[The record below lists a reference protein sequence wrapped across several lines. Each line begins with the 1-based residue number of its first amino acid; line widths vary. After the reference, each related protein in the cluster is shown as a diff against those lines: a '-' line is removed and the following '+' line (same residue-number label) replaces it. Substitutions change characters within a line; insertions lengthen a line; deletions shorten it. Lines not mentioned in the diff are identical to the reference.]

1 MKRISL
7 KLGVLTS
14 AVALL
19 AVACQPSQKE
29 FKLTASGLQAELNGT
44 YAKIYDESSEEASDS
59 VLIQDGGFT
68 YTAPVNDTIARI
80 IVIGDRPVA
89 FACEE
94 GEYTLTQETDEAGDA
109 TFTRGGD
116 ANSNF
121 VKVQALN
128 DEVKTIRKKYNDLI
142 QGKMAA
148 VPEGEEPSEELVSEA
163 NQLQD
168 EFLKE
173 YRAACDKYYTKGGN
187 TIVDYVAFSYLASQF
202 EDPEYVEQFDAAGS
216 MIKND
221 KSLQAR
227 YQMAKAAVS
236 TSVGGA
242 FVDYEI
248 TNPAGET
255 KMLSE
260 FREEGKYFLLDFF
273 ASWCGPCKRSMP
285 TLAEVEKQYSKI
297 LSSVSI
303 AVWERDSDGAAYAE
317 VVKTHKISWPTMQDV
332 QSKGAELY
340 GISGVPT
347 FILFSPEGE
356 VLLRGHDIDEV
367 KAKLEELSK

>member
-7 KLGVLTS
+7 KLGVLAS

-29 FKLTASGLQAELNGT
+29 FKLTASGLPEAINGT
-44 YAKIYDESSEEASDS
+44 YAKIYDANNEVIDS
-59 VLIQDGGFT
+59 VLIQDGGFV
-68 YTAPVNDTIARI
+68 YTTPANDTIARTLM
-80 IVIGDRPVA
+80 VGDTPIA
-89 FACEE
+89 FGCEE
-94 GEYTLTQETDEAGDA
+94 GEFTLTQETDEAGNA
-109 TFTRGGD
+109 KYVRGGD

-121 VKVQALN
+121 VKLQALT
-128 DEVKTIRKKYNDLI
+128 DEVTTLNNKYTGLI
-142 QGKMAA
+142 QGKMAT
-148 VPEGEEPSEELVSEA
+148 VPEGEEPSEELVSEV

-173 YRAACDKYYTKGGN
+173 YRVICDKYYTKGGN
-187 TIVDYVAFSYLASQF
+187 TILDYMAFSYLVSQF
-202 EDPEYVEQFDAAGS
+202 DDAEFVEQFDAAGS

-221 KSLQAR
+221 KDLQAR

-248 TNPAGET
+248 VNPAGES

-273 ASWCGPCKRSMP
+273 ASWCNPCKKSMP

-317 VVKTHKISWPTMQDV
+317 VVKTHKITWPTMQDA

-340 GISGVPT
+340 GVSGVPT